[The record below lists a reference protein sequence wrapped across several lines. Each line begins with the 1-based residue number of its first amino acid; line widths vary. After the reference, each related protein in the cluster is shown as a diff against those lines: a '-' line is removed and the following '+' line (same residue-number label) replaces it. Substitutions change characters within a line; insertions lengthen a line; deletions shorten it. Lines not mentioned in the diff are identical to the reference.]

1 MFVGVL
7 RLTLHIPG
15 ARSLK
20 DRRQVVRSLKD
31 RLRVKLGVSV
41 AEVGA
46 LEAHQRCVLGVV
58 AVANE
63 AARVDERL
71 AAAAAMATEL
81 RDAILWDR
89 TLEIVPFG
97 PEGRGVGARGRA
109 ARQDGE
115 T

>member
-7 RLTLHIPG
+7 RLSLQIPG

-46 LEAHQRCVLGVV
+46 LDVHQRAVLGVV
-58 AVANE
+58 AVSNE
-63 AARVDERL
+63 ASRVDELL
-71 AAAAAMATEL
+71 AVAASMAADL
-81 RDAILWDR
+81 RDAVLLDR
-89 TLEIVPFG
+89 TVEIVSYG
-97 PEGRGVGARGRA
+97 NEGTGVGLRATRGR
-109 ARQDGE
+109 REVG